1 MELKYNK
8 TNKKINNLK
17 DSIINKENINV
28 TGLKGAKLSLIISIL
43 ENYLIND
50 LLIITKNNYRANELY
65 EDLLR
70 LLPSDKVLYFPE
82 KDIMPHENIKVPA
95 WQTRNRL
102 QVLNSSNN
110 KETQIIVIPVQALF
124 KAIVPYWR
132 WNEFVIKL
140 EVGKIFEL
148 KRLTSLLIDA
158 SYERTEKVEDIGEF
172 SMRGGI
178 IDIFPPGEKRPFR
191 VEFFGDEI
199 DSIRKFSINDQKSL
213 GEIDSFSIY
222 PASEIILPEDFNG
235 RSNSILASFEKKL
248 SKLNSNKDF
257 NEIKSNLETKRNSFL
272 EAREKEDL
280 VYLKEYLPFLYNKL
294 STIFDYL
301 KESITIILEDA
312 NQIDKI
318 IESHYNNIK
327 EECTELLNKGEVL
340 DYYYENFW
348 EPNDLNRQIWSYH
361 HIDLK
366 EDYGPND
373 KIDIEF
379 SYEGIENFQSRLDLF
394 KKKVKTLLNKD
405 YSVVLTVSNNK
416 KRDTIKNLFSDDESI
431 LIKEN
436 EYEVLEPGIN
446 ILIGDLSSGFKSND
460 LNLVLFTENEIFGH
474 KKRKKLKLDDIHP
487 GEKISTFTDLDKGD
501 YVVHENHGIG
511 RFMGIETLEI
521 QNSKQDYLL
530 LKYAG
535 NDKLYVPPEKI
546 DLVQKYIGGENNQPK
561 LYKLGGSDWQKTKE
575 KVKASVKELAVDLI
589 DLYAKREAITGYA
602 FSEDT
607 TWQKEFEDRFPYE
620 ETPDQEKAIQE
631 VKNDMESPHPMDRL
645 LCGDVGYGKTEVAIR
660 AAFKAGIDGKQTA
673 VLVPTTILAQ
683 QHFNTFQERIDDFPI
698 NVAMISR
705 FRSRAEQK
713 IIKQKLKNGR
723 IDIVIGTHRLL
734 SKDIEFND
742 LGLLIIDEEQR
753 FGVNHKEKLKNMKEK
768 IDVLAM
774 TATPIPRTLHMSLSG
789 VRDMSLIETPPEN
802 RYPVKTY
809 VKEFSKSLI
818 RDAIKREMNRKGQI
832 YFVHNRIEDIE
843 KYANLI
849 KEEVPEAKVAIGH
862 GQMAENKLEKLM
874 YDFYEKKYD
883 VLVCTTIIENGL
895 DIPNVN
901 SIIVN
906 QAENFGL
913 AQLYQI
919 RGRVGRSNKVAYAYM
934 LYEEDRV
941 LPELADK
948 RLQALKEF
956 SSLGSGF
963 KIAMRDMEIR
973 GTGNLLG
980 AEQHGHIA
988 SIGYSLYCKLLDNAV
1003 QELKGKTEN
1012 EVIEP
1017 EIKLDINAFIPNEY
1031 INSANQKIEFYQ
1043 RIKKSKS
1050 EEEYSEILE
1059 ELIDRFGDVPDS
1071 LLNLLYINNLK
1082 NIAAKLKIIRVIEE
1096 DKSINFVF
1104 KDKNSIDR
1112 DAVLKLVN
1120 DYPRQ
1125 ININSRKNPVIK
1137 LKKSKQFKENDY
1149 KMVES
1154 LISFLTDLERH
1165 QTYLT
1170 PDYKE

>member
-620 ETPDQEKAIQE
+620 ETPDQEKTIQE

-874 YDFYEKKYD
+874 YDFYERKYD

-1104 KDKNSIDR
+1104 KDKNSVDR
-1112 DAVLKLVN
+1112 DAVLKLIN

-1125 ININSRKNPVIK
+1125 ININSRKKPVIK
-1137 LKKSKQFKENDY
+1137 LKKSKKFKENDY

>member
-140 EVGKIFEL
+140 EVGKFFEL

-620 ETPDQEKAIQE
+620 ETPDQEKTIQE

-862 GQMAENKLEKLM
+862 GQMTENKLEKLM
-874 YDFYEKKYD
+874 YDFYERKYD

-1104 KDKNSIDR
+1104 KDKNSVDR
-1112 DAVLKLVN
+1112 DAVLKLIN

-1125 ININSRKNPVIK
+1125 ININSRKKPVIK
-1137 LKKSKQFKENDY
+1137 LKKSKKFKENDY

>member
-340 DYYYENFW
+340 NYYYENFW

-620 ETPDQEKAIQE
+620 ETPDQEKTIQE

>member
-1 MELKYNK
+1 VELKYNK

-620 ETPDQEKAIQE
+620 ETPDQEKTIQE

-874 YDFYEKKYD
+874 YDFYERKYD

>member
-340 DYYYENFW
+340 NYYYENFW

-862 GQMAENKLEKLM
+862 GQMTENKLEKLM
-874 YDFYEKKYD
+874 YDFYERKYD

>member
-1 MELKYNK
+1 MELKDNGI
-8 TNKKINNLK
+8 NKKLNKLK
-17 DSIINKENINV
+17 EAIINQENIKV
-28 TGLKGAKLSLIISIL
+28 SGLKGSKLSLVISL
-43 ENYLIND
+43 FKNSLSQDLI
-50 LLIITKNNYRANELY
+50 IITKSNFRANELY

-70 LLPSDKVLYFPE
+70 LLPEHKVLYFPE
-82 KDIMPHENIKVPA
+82 KDIMPHEDIKVPA

-110 KETQIIVIPVQALF
+110 KVPQIIILPVQSIF
-124 KAIVPYWR
+124 KALVPYWR
-132 WNEFVIKL
+132 WNEFVI
-140 EVGKIFEL
+140 EL
-148 KRLTSLLIDA
+148 RLGETFKFKRLTSLLIEA
-158 SYERTEKVEDIGEF
+158 GYKRTAKVEDIGEF
-172 SMRGGI
+172 SLRGGI
-178 IDIFPPGEKRPFR
+178 LDVFPPGEKSPYRI
-191 VEFFGDEI
+191 EFFGDEI
-199 DSIRKFSINDQKSL
+199 DSIRKFSIGDQKSL
-213 GEIDSFSIY
+213 ETINKFSIY
-222 PASEIILPEDFNG
+222 PASEIILPEDFKG
-235 RSNSILASFEKKL
+235 RFNSILASFEKTL
-248 SKLNSNKDF
+248 SKLKRKDYNETSVRLENK
-257 NEIKSNLETKRNSFL
+257 KNSFL
-272 EAREKEDL
+272 KAKENKDL
-280 VYLKEYLPFLYNKL
+280 IYLKEYLPFFYNKL
-294 STIFDYL
+294 STVFDYL
-301 KESITIILEDA
+301 KNNSSIILEDV
-312 NQIDKI
+312 NQIEKI
-318 IESHYNNIK
+318 MERKHEDIK
-327 EECTELLNKGEVL
+327 EECTELLNRGEVL

-348 EPNDLNRQIWSYH
+348 SSDDLNREIWSYH

-366 EDYGPND
+366 ENYGPTD
-373 KIDIEF
+373 KIDVEF
-379 SYEGIENFQSRLDLF
+379 SYEGVESFQSRLDLF
-394 KKKVKTLLNKD
+394 KSKVEKLLNEN
-405 YSVVLTVSNNK
+405 YSIILTVSNDK
-416 KRDTIKNLFSDDESI
+416 KKSKIKNLFSSNENIFFIKGESD
-431 LIKEN
+431 LLK
-436 EYEVLEPGIN
+436 PGIN
-446 ILIGDLSSGFKSND
+446 ILTGDLSSGFKSND
-460 LNLVLFTENEIFGH
+460 FNLVLFTESEIFGQ
-474 KKRKKLKLDDIHP
+474 KKRKKLKLDDIQP
-487 GEKISTFTDLDKGD
+487 GEKINAFTDLDADD

-511 RFMGIETLEI
+511 KFMGIRTLEI
-521 QNSKQDYLL
+521 QNSKQDYIL

-546 DLVQKYIGGENNQPK
+546 DLVQKYIGGENSQPK

-607 TWQKEFEDRFPYE
+607 VWQKEFEDRFPYE
-620 ETPDQEKAIQE
+620 ETPDQENAIQE
-631 VKNDMESPHPMDRL
+631 IKNDMESPYPMDRL

-723 IDIVIGTHRLL
+723 VDIVIGTHRLL

-753 FGVNHKEKLKNMKEK
+753 FGVNHKEKLKDIKEK

-789 VRDMSLIETPPEN
+789 VRDMSLIETPPDN
-802 RYPVKTY
+802 RYPIKTY
-809 VKEFSKSLI
+809 VKEYNKSLI
-818 RDAIKREMNRKGQI
+818 RDAIKREINRDGQV

-843 KYANLI
+843 KYANII
-849 KEEVPEAKVAIGH
+849 KEEIPEAKVAIAH
-862 GQMAENKLEKLM
+862 GQMGENKLERLM
-874 YDFYEKKYD
+874 HDFYENKYN

-906 QAENFGL
+906 KAENFGL

-934 LYEEDRV
+934 LYEKDRI

-948 RLQALKEF
+948 RLQAIKEF

-973 GTGNLLG
+973 GAGNLLG

-988 SIGYSLYCKLLDNAV
+988 SIGYSLYCKLLDKAV
-1003 QELKGKTEN
+1003 QELKGGTEK
-1012 EVIEP
+1012 EDIEP
-1017 EIKLDINAFIPNEY
+1017 EIKLNINAYIPDDY
-1031 INSANQKIEFYQ
+1031 INTANQKIEFYQ
-1043 RIKKSKS
+1043 RIKQAKTDEEHS
-1050 EEEYSEILE
+1050 ELLD
-1059 ELIDRFGDVPDS
+1059 ELIDRFGDVPES

-1082 NIAAKLKIIRVIEE
+1082 RIAAKLNVISIIEE
-1096 DKSINFVF
+1096 AKSINFVF

-1112 DAVLKLVN
+1112 DAIFKLIN

-1125 ININSRKNPVIK
+1125 VNVNSRKNPIIK
-1137 LKKSKQFKENDY
+1137 LKKPNEFDQSEY
-1149 KMVES
+1149 KMIKK
-1154 LISFLTDLERH
+1154 LISFLNNLKNY
-1165 QTYLT
+1165 QSYST
-1170 PDYKE
+1170 PELKE

>member
-1 MELKYNK
+1 VELKYNK

-178 IDIFPPGEKRPFR
+178 IDIFPPGEKWPFR

-874 YDFYEKKYD
+874 YDFYERKYD

-1137 LKKSKQFKENDY
+1137 LKKSKKFKENDY